1 MICIDTAV
9 LIWGVQGV
17 AKGAHRQRMVDL
29 TQRWLLSLKIKKDI
43 LMVPTPVLAE
53 YLQGFP
59 EPQARAAQLEALQAY
74 CFIPSFDVPSAYLAA
89 ELSQNPE
96 VQELAREV
104 DRQALK
110 TDIQIVATALT
121 HQAELI
127 VTGNVKE
134 FQKISRGKIPI
145 WEVPVVE
152 VQAELDYDASQS

>member
-29 TQRWLLSLKIKKDI
+29 TSRWLLSLKDAKEI

-59 EPQARAAQLEALQAY
+59 DPKERAQQLETLQSF
-74 CFIPSFDVPSAYLAA
+74 CFIPAFDMPSAFLAA
-89 ELSQNPE
+89 DLSQSPA
-96 VQELAREV
+96 VQELAREG

-110 TDIQIVATALT
+110 TDVQIIATAIT
-121 HQAELI
+121 HQAEMI
-127 VTGNVKE
+127 VTGNVGE
-134 FQKISRGKIPI
+134 FRRIARDRIPI
-145 WEVPVVE
+145 REVPVVE
-152 VQAELDYDASQS
+152 IQGELDYGTSQA